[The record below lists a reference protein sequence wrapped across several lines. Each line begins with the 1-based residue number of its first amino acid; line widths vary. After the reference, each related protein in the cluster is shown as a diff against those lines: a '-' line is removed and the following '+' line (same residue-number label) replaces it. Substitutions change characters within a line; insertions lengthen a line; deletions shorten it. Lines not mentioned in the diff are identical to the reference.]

1 MYMFIICTMAVR
13 RRKRRRLKRQVVY
26 FLIFS
31 GILLVS
37 VVLLTTKAR
46 RTIPYEPA
54 ELVEKTRDLHA
65 YDWANLET
73 DGNFASYNDDRYT
86 SLQGID
92 VSEHQAEIDWEK
104 VKAAGIDFAFIR
116 TGYRGTESGRCTE
129 DRWFRTNMEG
139 ASQAG
144 IDIGVYFFSQAI
156 TEEEAVEEA
165 DYVARQIKGYDVT
178 YPVVFDMEHPETGT
192 DRIRDLSREEKTR
205 IAAAFMSRVQWA
217 GYTPMLYN
225 STGLL
230 DVFFDMDLLTDYPVW
245 AAEYG
250 SLPRYP
256 YVFEIWQYTNT
267 GRVDGIRGN
276 VDMDIR
282 FTEK

>member
-1 MYMFIICTMAVR
+1 MAKR
-13 RRKRRRLKRQVVY
+13 RRKRRKLKRQAVY
-26 FLIFS
+26 FLIFT
-31 GILLVS
+31 GILLIS
-37 VVLLTTKAR
+37 VGLLTRKAR
-46 RTIPYEPA
+46 RLIPYEPA
-54 ELVEKTRDLHA
+54 ELVERTRELHD
-65 YDWANLET
+65 YDWSNLET
-73 DGNFASYNDDRYT
+73 DGVFASYSDDRYT

-92 VSEHQAEIDWEK
+92 VSEHQAEIDWKK
-104 VKAAGIDFAFIR
+104 VKEAGIDFAFIR

-129 DRWFRTNMEG
+129 DRWFRTNMEE
-139 ASQAG
+139 ASAAG
-144 IDIGVYFFSQAI
+144 IDIGVYFFSQAV

-165 DYVARQIKGYDVT
+165 DYVADQIKGYDVT

-192 DRIRDLSREEKTR
+192 DRILNLSREEKTR
-205 IAAAFMSRVQWA
+205 IAAAFMNRVQWA

-230 DVFFDMDLLTDYPVW
+230 DVFFEMELLTDYPVW

-250 SLPRYP
+250 SLPHYP
-256 YVFEIWQYTNT
+256 YVFEIWQYTST

-282 FTEK
+282 FVEK